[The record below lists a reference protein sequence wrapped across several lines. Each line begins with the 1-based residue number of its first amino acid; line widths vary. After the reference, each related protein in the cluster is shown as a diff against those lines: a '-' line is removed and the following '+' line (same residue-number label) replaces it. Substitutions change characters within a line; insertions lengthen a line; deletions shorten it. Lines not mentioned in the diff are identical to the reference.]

1 MPIQEDLATVAFC
14 DAQFTQEI
22 QKGLNKAGGAL
33 MHHGI
38 TLTRE
43 DLEKFKARR
52 EIVRIGSG
60 HGHGHVKAAGGLRI
74 AASCMHSGRDGGR
87 NRLPHPHVSRRS
99 AWLYQALQEGVRA
112 QSAEQIRRLPR
123 AWGQGAH
130 VRGRHWASLASV
142 TVGQAV
148 AVRAKAFGFSVL
160 FYNPYL
166 QDGVERPLGV

>member
-1 MPIQEDLATVAFC
+1 
-14 DAQFTQEI
+14 
-22 QKGLNKAGGAL
+22 
-33 MHHGI
+33 MHHAI
-38 TLTRE
+38 TLTSE

-52 EIVRIGSG
+52 EIVRTGSG
-60 HGHGHVKAAGGLRI
+60 HGNGNVKAARELRI
-74 AASCMHSGRDGGR
+74 SASCMHSGRDSGR
-87 NRLPHPHVSRRS
+87 NRLPHPHLSRRS
-99 AWLYQALQEGVRA
+99 TWLCQALREGARA

-123 AWGQGAH
+123 ACGEGAQ

-142 TVGQAV
+142 TAGQAV